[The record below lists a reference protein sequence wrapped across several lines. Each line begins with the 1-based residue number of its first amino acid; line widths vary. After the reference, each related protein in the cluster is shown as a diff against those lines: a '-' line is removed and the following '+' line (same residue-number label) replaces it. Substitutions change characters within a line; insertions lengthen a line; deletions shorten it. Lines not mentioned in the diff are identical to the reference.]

1 MTRKILAGITALVF
15 VLSSAAAPG
24 GVAASLLSGPQITAS
39 AVSYGDFEYTVSES
53 GAEITAYNGTD
64 AKVQIPE
71 TVDGAKVVSIGNYA
85 FNNCTS
91 LESITIPEGVTKIGY
106 GAFNGCKNLSEV
118 VLPDSLITLDNYAF
132 EYCTALTDIT
142 LPAGLTTANDAFCNS
157 GLTSATFKDGMTKI
171 PNSIFSDCSEF
182 KSITF
187 PTTVTEIDKYA
198 FNNCTSLESITIPE
212 GVTKIGYGA
221 FNGCKNLSEVVLPDS
236 LTTLDNYAFEYCTAL
251 TDITLPAG
259 LTSANDAFCNSGL
272 TSATF
277 KDGMTKIP
285 NSIFSDCSEFKSIAF
300 PETVTEID
308 KYAFNNCTSLESI
321 TIPEGVTK
329 IGYGAFNSCKN
340 LSEVVLP
347 DSLTALDNYA
357 FEYCT
362 ALTDITLPAGL
373 TTANY
378 AFYNSGLTSATFKDG
393 MTKIPSG
400 IFSDCSEFKSITFPT
415 TVTEIDDYAF
425 NNCTSLESITIP
437 EGVTKIGYGAFNSC
451 KNLSEVSL
459 PDSLTALD
467 NYAFEYCT
475 ALTDITLPAGLT
487 TANDAFY
494 KSGLTSA
501 TFKDGMTK
509 IPNDIFY
516 NCSTLKNV
524 TLPEG
529 LTTISQYS
537 FAFCKSLRSIEL
549 PDSVTEIG
557 SSAFR
562 GCSSLEY
569 ASISNGITKIGDN
582 AFALCSSLKEFT
594 VPASVTEIGGY
605 AFSECTSLEK
615 LFIHKNVRSIGS
627 QAVDP
632 QSETTIYGDAYSVA
646 AEYASAND
654 IPFVATSYDADSANS
669 TYIDLAK
676 SSYASNSSS
685 FSITGYCTF
694 TTEYALRSGVSLP
707 GGAVLTY
714 QIPASA
720 EIDLSTVEIDGKY
733 ISNAKYNNSKHLLT
747 VPISKRNGKVAFRV
761 KLIERRNYISTCRFM
776 PSAYSGSDAQI
787 IGTVCMNMDMLTL
800 NCPEKTSLKTLNI
813 SGITAAEQEAEIYVD
828 GAPVKTVKAS
838 KGGTYKTD
846 ITLPDAENYR
856 TYTVTVKTT
865 SEDGSVKRA
874 EKAVTYQDNV
884 CEVTD
889 LTLEYKGKTYSSS
902 EIGSLKPIIVYKPGD
917 KLKLKVKVTNN
928 ENVESVTVVNSENGI
943 DTTAEAVWDEKEQ
956 AYIAESTFGV
966 SGRPNN
972 FGVVITNKVVQKGS
986 EEIAARIEQ
995 FQKQNNIQ
1003 IDSVKKEQSNG
1014 YTLIS
1019 YNAYTSNNLSK
1030 NNILLG
1036 YKKENGTNG
1045 ITRNNYQRH
1054 GYTQIGGDT
1063 FVNTINEK
1071 IIGSGKDFVVT
1082 KIIDLSDNTIIST
1095 FSNVDLAD
1103 IKSNYDFFNSIL
1115 GFSDNYFMTKRY
1127 FNAINNS
1134 GLSQSEKARLN
1145 EQTIDVFGLNCINFL
1160 LTSTAFFIPEA
1171 AAFLGPICFASD
1183 LYLEYLKNE
1192 LERNIKEGRIPDE
1205 PRIWSDLENWFD
1217 ELLHPDWIV
1226 DPSGIVYDA
1235 DSKKPIYGATVT
1247 IYYKEDLGD
1256 KNAALWD
1263 AAEYDQQNPITTDE
1277 DGFYAWDVP
1286 AGYWQVK
1293 AECDGYET
1301 SYSDWLPV
1309 PPPQLEVN
1317 IPLKKINVPH
1327 VHTRSGWII
1336 DKQPKVGV
1344 KGSKHIECTECGEIL
1359 ETAEIPALGAAD
1371 ITSAKVTLAGS
1382 SLEFTGKT
1390 QKPSPTVTLN
1400 GKKLK
1405 NGTDYTVS
1413 YKNNKAIGKA
1423 YVIVKGK
1430 NNYTGTIKKSFNI
1443 VPQKQVI
1450 VKLSAQA
1457 KAFSVKWTLNKNVTG
1472 YQIKYSTASNFSGGK
1487 SVYIKKNTSAKKT
1500 LTSLKSKKT
1509 YYVKV
1514 RSYKTVNGVK
1524 YYGAWSNA
1532 KKIRTK

>member
-118 VLPDSLITLDNYAF
+118 VLPDSLTALDNYAF

-142 LPAGLTTANDAFCNS
+142 LPAGLTTANDAFY
-157 GLTSATFKDGMTKI
+157 K
-171 PNSIFSDCSEF
+171 
-182 KSITF
+182 
-187 PTTVTEIDKYA
+187 
-198 FNNCTSLESITIPE
+198 
-212 GVTKIGYGA
+212 
-221 FNGCKNLSEVVLPDS
+221 
-236 LTTLDNYAFEYCTAL
+236 
-251 TDITLPAG
+251 
-259 LTSANDAFCNSGL
+259 
-272 TSATF
+272 
-277 KDGMTKIP
+277 
-285 NSIFSDCSEFKSIAF
+285 
-300 PETVTEID
+300 
-308 KYAFNNCTSLESI
+308 
-321 TIPEGVTK
+321 
-329 IGYGAFNSCKN
+329 
-340 LSEVVLP
+340 
-347 DSLTALDNYA
+347 
-357 FEYCT
+357 
-362 ALTDITLPAGL
+362 
-373 TTANY
+373 
-378 AFYNSGLTSATFKDG
+378 SGLTSATFKDG

-451 KNLSEVSL
+451 KNLSEVVLPDSLTALDNYAFEYCTALTDITLPAGLTTANYAFYKSGLTSATFKDGMTKISNSIFSDCSEFKSITFPTTVTEIDKYAFSNCTSLESITIPEGVTKIGYGAFNGCKNLSEVVL

-487 TANDAFY
+487 TANDAFCNSGLTSATFKDGMTKIPNSIFSDCSEFKSITFPATVTEIDKY
-494 KSGLTSA
+494 AFNNCTSLESITIPEGVTKIGYGAFNGCKNLSEVVLPDSLTALDNYAFEYCTALTDITLPARLTTAYDAFYNSGLTSA

-524 TLPEG
+524 TLPD
-529 LTTISQYS
+529 
-537 FAFCKSLRSIEL
+537 SI
-549 PDSVTEIG
+549 TEIG

-605 AFSECTSLEK
+605 TFSECTSLEK

-972 FGVVITNKVVQKGS
+972 FGVVITNKIVQKGS
-986 EEIAARIEQ
+986 EEIAALIER
-995 FQKQNNIQ
+995 FAKSC
-1003 IDSVKKEQSNG
+1003 DGVAETEGVEHSKKEYGDICYSNFKITTASSSVRSIRTSVN
-1014 YTLIS
+1014 YS
-1019 YNAYTSNNLSK
+1019 YGK
-1030 NNILLG
+1030 
-1036 YKKENGTNG
+1036 GTNG
-1045 ITRNNYQRH
+1045 VTKYNYARL
-1054 GYTQIGGDT
+1054 GYTYLGDYLYY
-1063 FVNTINEK
+1063 K
-1071 IIGSGKDFVVT
+1071 
-1082 KIIDLSDNTIIST
+1082 
-1095 FSNVDLAD
+1095 FSNSNTLGVKETLEFVDTAGQFYIKFGSKDDYKD
-1103 IKSNYDFFNSIL
+1103 IFKELHNFNDGKGGKIL
-1115 GFSDNYFMTKRY
+1115 SC
-1127 FNAINNS
+1127 
-1134 GLSQSEKARLN
+1134 
-1145 EQTIDVFGLNCINFL
+1145 IDTVV
-1160 LTSTAFFIPEA
+1160 
-1171 AAFLGPICFASD
+1171 
-1183 LYLEYLKNE
+1183 EYK
-1192 LERNIKEGRIPDE
+1192 NIKQIKDSIYNENISPSTRGRLEELIRDDYIANSVTLMTLACAVAFPEIAPALGVISFCSSKLHSYLLGLMKESVEKDSAPSRYGTYHGRDFWEGI
-1205 PRIWSDLENWFD
+1205 LK
-1217 ELLHPDWIV
+1217 PDWVI

-1405 NGTDYTVS
+1405 NGTDYTVL

>member
-106 GAFNGCKNLSEV
+106 GAFNSCKNLSEV
-118 VLPDSLITLDNYAF
+118 VLPDSLTALDNYAF

-171 PNSIFSDCSEF
+171 PSGIFSDCSEF

-187 PTTVTEIDKYA
+187 PASVTELDKYA
-198 FNNCTSLESITIPE
+198 FSNCTSLESITIPE

-221 FNGCKNLSEVVLPDS
+221 FNG
-236 LTTLDNYAFEYCTAL
+236 
-251 TDITLPAG
+251 
-259 LTSANDAFCNSGL
+259 
-272 TSATF
+272 
-277 KDGMTKIP
+277 
-285 NSIFSDCSEFKSIAF
+285 
-300 PETVTEID
+300 
-308 KYAFNNCTSLESI
+308 
-321 TIPEGVTK
+321 
-329 IGYGAFNSCKN
+329 CKN

-373 TTANY
+373 TTAYN
-378 AFYNSGLTSATFKDG
+378 AFYN
-393 MTKIPSG
+393 
-400 IFSDCSEFKSITFPT
+400 
-415 TVTEIDDYAF
+415 
-425 NNCTSLESITIP
+425 
-437 EGVTKIGYGAFNSC
+437 
-451 KNLSEVSL
+451 
-459 PDSLTALD
+459 
-467 NYAFEYCT
+467 
-475 ALTDITLPAGLT
+475 
-487 TANDAFY
+487 
-494 KSGLTSA
+494 SGLTSA

-524 TLPEG
+524 T
-529 LTTISQYS
+529 
-537 FAFCKSLRSIEL
+537 L

-594 VPASVTEIGGY
+594 VPASVTEIDGY

-828 GAPVKTVKAS
+828 GALVKTVRAS

-917 KLKLKVKVTNN
+917 KLKLKVKLSNN
-928 ENVESVTVVNSENGI
+928 ENVHAVNVINKQNGMEFSAK
-943 DTTAEAVWDEKEQ
+943 AEWNEKEQ
-956 AYIAESTFGV
+956 VYIAEDSFGISGVPLSFGV
-966 SGRPNN
+966 EVLSKPVQKSVEEVLSETERASKELNNKASVKVLEKNIDGSNINATVGVFPNN
-972 FGVVITNKVVQKGS
+972 SLENIRLNIAYATFVDNGALGQPNRYIEEGY
-986 EEIAARIEQ
+986 EEITPTLFIKPYVKDYFDKKTTSIMTEIVDLTDNEVIKFSFDVASDFFDLFDLYDYGGELSEYKKLKAQIRSSSLSEKEKEKYLNRIETQ
-995 FQKQNNIQ
+995 EALIYTKTVLIVSAMVFPELTEVNECLAIVSSAVDVLSFSLAGQKEELDNMKKDPPDQ
-1003 IDSVKKEQSNG
+1003 IPSSSWNPKNLTIKKE
-1014 YTLIS
+1014 
-1019 YNAYTSNNLSK
+1019 
-1030 NNILLG
+1030 
-1036 YKKENGTNG
+1036 
-1045 ITRNNYQRH
+1045 
-1054 GYTQIGGDT
+1054 DM
-1063 FVNTINEK
+1063 
-1071 IIGSGKDFVVT
+1071 
-1082 KIIDLSDNTIIST
+1082 
-1095 FSNVDLAD
+1095 
-1103 IKSNYDFFNSIL
+1103 IKGES
-1115 GFSDNYFMTKRY
+1115 
-1127 FNAINNS
+1127 A
-1134 GLSQSEKARLN
+1134 
-1145 EQTIDVFGLNCINFL
+1145 
-1160 LTSTAFFIPEA
+1160 
-1171 AAFLGPICFASD
+1171 
-1183 LYLEYLKNE
+1183 
-1192 LERNIKEGRIPDE
+1192 
-1205 PRIWSDLENWFD
+1205 
-1217 ELLHPDWIV
+1217 V

-1247 IYYKEDLGD
+1247 IYYKKDLGD

-1487 SVYIKKNTSAKKT
+1487 SVYVKKNTSAKKT
-1500 LTSLKSKKT
+1500 LTSLKSKKA

>member
-15 VLSSAAAPG
+15 VLSGAAAPG

-64 AKVQIPE
+64 SKVQIPE

-85 FNNCTS
+85 FSNCTS

-106 GAFNGCKNLSEV
+106 GAFNSCKNLSEV
-118 VLPDSLITLDNYAF
+118 VLPDSLTALDNYAF

-142 LPAGLTTANDAFCNS
+142 LPAGLTTANDAFYNS

-187 PTTVTEIDKYA
+187 PATVTEIDDYA

-221 FNGCKNLSEVVLPDS
+221 FNSCKNLSEVVLPDS

-259 LTSANDAFCNSGL
+259 LTTAYNAFCNSGL

-285 NSIFSDCSEFKSIAF
+285 NSIFSDCSEFKSITF
-300 PETVTEID
+300 PATVTEID
-308 KYAFNNCTSLESI
+308 DYAFNNCTSLESI

-373 TTANY
+373 TTAND
-378 AFYNSGLTSATFKDG
+378 AFYN
-393 MTKIPSG
+393 
-400 IFSDCSEFKSITFPT
+400 
-415 TVTEIDDYAF
+415 
-425 NNCTSLESITIP
+425 
-437 EGVTKIGYGAFNSC
+437 
-451 KNLSEVSL
+451 
-459 PDSLTALD
+459 
-467 NYAFEYCT
+467 
-475 ALTDITLPAGLT
+475 
-487 TANDAFY
+487 
-494 KSGLTSA
+494 SGLTSA

-747 VPISKRNGKVAFRV
+747 VPISKRNGNVAFRV

-828 GAPVKTVKAS
+828 GAPVKTVRAS

-846 ITLPDAENYR
+846 ITLPEAENYR
-856 TYTVTVKTT
+856 TYTITVKTT

-917 KLKLKVKVTNN
+917 KLKLKVKLSNN
-928 ENVESVTVVNSENGI
+928 ENVHAVNVINKQNGMEFSAK
-943 DTTAEAVWDEKEQ
+943 AEWDEKEQ
-956 AYIAESTFGV
+956 VYIAEDSFGISGVPLSFGV
-966 SGRPNN
+966 EIEQNYPEYDENEMHSEIKAFLKRCEGKIDTSLENEETID
-972 FGVVITNKVVQKGS
+972 GYDVYTIGLKSSDSETYKTAIVGCKTEDITNGVDLSNYEKFGLTKLNDDMLFGADS
-986 EEIAARIEQ
+986 E
-995 FQKQNNIQ
+995 
-1003 IDSVKKEQSNG
+1003 
-1014 YTLIS
+1014 T
-1019 YNAYTSNNLSK
+1019 
-1030 NNILLG
+1030 
-1036 YKKENGTNG
+1036 
-1045 ITRNNYQRH
+1045 
-1054 GYTQIGGDT
+1054 IGGKQYTVYKTYYLSENYISSSFSNVTNKNYDKEFSFLNDQPDFGNFYDAIIKYKTIILSEDIDQEIKAKLIENIDCAFDQKISTLLLMTTVNYDT
-1063 FVNTINEK
+1063 FVMMSSVVYPDSSDLKRETRKFINDIIRSSEEQLKTGFNEVTSFISHDLLPGIKREFLGTINY
-1071 IIGSGKDFVVT
+1071 IG
-1082 KIIDLSDNTIIST
+1082 
-1095 FSNVDLAD
+1095 D
-1103 IKSNYDFFNSIL
+1103 ILDEIL
-1115 GFSDNYFMTKRY
+1115 
-1127 FNAINNS
+1127 
-1134 GLSQSEKARLN
+1134 
-1145 EQTIDVFGLNCINFL
+1145 
-1160 LTSTAFFIPEA
+1160 TA
-1171 AAFLGPICFASD
+1171 
-1183 LYLEYLKNE
+1183 
-1192 LERNIKEGRIPDE
+1192 
-1205 PRIWSDLENWFD
+1205 
-1217 ELLHPDWIV
+1217 V

-1371 ITSAKVTLAGS
+1371 ITLAKVTLAGS

-1487 SVYIKKNTSAKKT
+1487 SVYVKKNTSAKKT

>member
-71 TVDGAKVVSIGNYA
+71 TADGAKVVSIGNYA

-118 VLPDSLITLDNYAF
+118 VLPDSLTALDNYAF

-187 PTTVTEIDKYA
+187 PETVTEIDNYA
-198 FNNCTSLESITIPE
+198 FNNCTSLESI
-212 GVTKIGYGA
+212 
-221 FNGCKNLSEVVLPDS
+221 S
-236 LTTLDNYAFEYCTAL
+236 
-251 TDITLPAG
+251 
-259 LTSANDAFCNSGL
+259 
-272 TSATF
+272 
-277 KDGMTKIP
+277 
-285 NSIFSDCSEFKSIAF
+285 
-300 PETVTEID
+300 
-308 KYAFNNCTSLESI
+308 
-321 TIPEGVTK
+321 IPEGVTK

-373 TTANY
+373 TTAN
-378 AFYNSGLTSATFKDG
+378 
-393 MTKIPSG
+393 
-400 IFSDCSEFKSITFPT
+400 
-415 TVTEIDDYAF
+415 
-425 NNCTSLESITIP
+425 
-437 EGVTKIGYGAFNSC
+437 
-451 KNLSEVSL
+451 
-459 PDSLTALD
+459 
-467 NYAFEYCT
+467 
-475 ALTDITLPAGLT
+475 
-487 TANDAFY
+487 DAFCN
-494 KSGLTSA
+494 SGLTSA

-516 NCSTLKNV
+516 NCSTLKNI
-524 TLPEG
+524 T
-529 LTTISQYS
+529 
-537 FAFCKSLRSIEL
+537 L
-549 PDSVTEIG
+549 PDSITEIG

-707 GGAVLTY
+707 GSAVLTY

-761 KLIERRNYISTCRFM
+761 KLIERRNHISTCRFM

-828 GAPVKTVKAS
+828 GAPVKTVRAS

-874 EKAVTYQDNV
+874 EKVVTYQDNV

-986 EEIAARIEQ
+986 EEIAALIER
-995 FQKQNNIQ
+995 FAKSC
-1003 IDSVKKEQSNG
+1003 DGVAETEGVEHSKKEYGDICYSNFKITTASSSVRSIRTSVN
-1014 YTLIS
+1014 YS
-1019 YNAYTSNNLSK
+1019 YGK
-1030 NNILLG
+1030 
-1036 YKKENGTNG
+1036 GTNG
-1045 ITRNNYQRH
+1045 VTKYNYARL
-1054 GYTQIGGDT
+1054 GYTYLGDYLYY
-1063 FVNTINEK
+1063 K
-1071 IIGSGKDFVVT
+1071 
-1082 KIIDLSDNTIIST
+1082 
-1095 FSNVDLAD
+1095 FSNSNTLGVKETLEFVDTAGQFYIKFGSKDDYKD
-1103 IKSNYDFFNSIL
+1103 IFKELHNFNDGKGGKIL
-1115 GFSDNYFMTKRY
+1115 SC
-1127 FNAINNS
+1127 
-1134 GLSQSEKARLN
+1134 
-1145 EQTIDVFGLNCINFL
+1145 IDTVV
-1160 LTSTAFFIPEA
+1160 
-1171 AAFLGPICFASD
+1171 
-1183 LYLEYLKNE
+1183 EYK
-1192 LERNIKEGRIPDE
+1192 NIKQIKDSIYNENISPSTRGRLEELIRDDYIANSVTLMTLACAVAFPEIAPALGVISFCSSKLHSYLLGLMKESVEKDSAPSRYGTYHGRDFWEGI
-1205 PRIWSDLENWFD
+1205 LK
-1217 ELLHPDWIV
+1217 PDWVI

-1327 VHTRSGWII
+1327 VHIRSGWII

-1371 ITSAKVTLAGS
+1371 ITSAKVTLASS

>member
-106 GAFNGCKNLSEV
+106 GAFNS
-118 VLPDSLITLDNYAF
+118 
-132 EYCTALTDIT
+132 
-142 LPAGLTTANDAFCNS
+142 
-157 GLTSATFKDGMTKI
+157 
-171 PNSIFSDCSEF
+171 
-182 KSITF
+182 
-187 PTTVTEIDKYA
+187 
-198 FNNCTSLESITIPE
+198 
-212 GVTKIGYGA
+212 
-221 FNGCKNLSEVVLPDS
+221 CKNLSEVVLPDS
-236 LTTLDNYAFEYCTAL
+236 LTALDNYAFEYCTAL

-277 KDGMTKIP
+277 KDGMAKIP
-285 NSIFSDCSEFKSIAF
+285 SGIFSDCSEFKSITF
-300 PETVTEID
+300 PTTVTEID
-308 KYAFNNCTSLESI
+308 DYAFNNCTSLESI

-373 TTANY
+373 T
-378 AFYNSGLTSATFKDG
+378 S
-393 MTKIPSG
+393 
-400 IFSDCSEFKSITFPT
+400 
-415 TVTEIDDYAF
+415 
-425 NNCTSLESITIP
+425 
-437 EGVTKIGYGAFNSC
+437 
-451 KNLSEVSL
+451 
-459 PDSLTALD
+459 
-467 NYAFEYCT
+467 
-475 ALTDITLPAGLT
+475 
-487 TANDAFY
+487 ANDAFY
-494 KSGLTSA
+494 NSGLTSA

-524 TLPEG
+524 T
-529 LTTISQYS
+529 
-537 FAFCKSLRSIEL
+537 L

-594 VPASVTEIGGY
+594 VPASVTEIDGY

-828 GAPVKTVKAS
+828 GALVKTVRAS

-917 KLKLKVKVTNN
+917 KLKLKVKLSNN
-928 ENVESVTVVNSENGI
+928 ENVHAVNVINKQNGMEFSAK
-943 DTTAEAVWDEKEQ
+943 AEWDEKEQ
-956 AYIAESTFGV
+956 VYIAEDSFGISGVPLSFGV
-966 SGRPNN
+966 EIEQNYPEYDENEMNSEIKAFLKRCEGKIDASLENEETID
-972 FGVVITNKVVQKGS
+972 GYDVYTIGLKSSDSETYKTAIVGCKTEDITNGVDLSNYEKFGLTKLNDDMLFGADS
-986 EEIAARIEQ
+986 E
-995 FQKQNNIQ
+995 
-1003 IDSVKKEQSNG
+1003 
-1014 YTLIS
+1014 T
-1019 YNAYTSNNLSK
+1019 
-1030 NNILLG
+1030 
-1036 YKKENGTNG
+1036 
-1045 ITRNNYQRH
+1045 
-1054 GYTQIGGDT
+1054 IGGKQYT
-1063 FVNTINEK
+1063 VYKTYY
-1071 IIGSGKDFVVT
+1071 
-1082 KIIDLSDNTIIST
+1082 LSENYISSS
-1095 FSNVDLAD
+1095 FSNVTN
-1103 IKSNYDFFNSIL
+1103 KNYDKEFSFLNDQPDFGNFYDAIIKYKTIILSEDIDKEIKAKLIENIDCAFDQKISTLLLMTTVNYDTSVMMSSVVYPGSSDLKRETRKFINDIIRSSEEQLKTGFNEVTSFISNDL
-1115 GFSDNYFMTKRY
+1115 LPGIKR
-1127 FNAINNS
+1127 
-1134 GLSQSEKARLN
+1134 E
-1145 EQTIDVFGLNCINFL
+1145 
-1160 LTSTAFFIPEA
+1160 
-1171 AAFLGPICFASD
+1171 FLGTINYIGD
-1183 LYLEYLKNE
+1183 IL
-1192 LERNIKEGRIPDE
+1192 DE
-1205 PRIWSDLENWFD
+1205 ILTA
-1217 ELLHPDWIV
+1217 V

-1371 ITSAKVTLAGS
+1371 IASAKVTLAGS

-1524 YYGAWSNA
+1524 YFGAWSNA

>member
-24 GVAASLLSGPQITAS
+24 GIAASLLSGPQITAS

-71 TVDGAKVVSIGNYA
+71 TVDGTKVVSIGN
-85 FNNCTS
+85 
-91 LESITIPEGVTKIGY
+91 
-106 GAFNGCKNLSEV
+106 
-118 VLPDSLITLDNYAF
+118 
-132 EYCTALTDIT
+132 
-142 LPAGLTTANDAFCNS
+142 
-157 GLTSATFKDGMTKI
+157 
-171 PNSIFSDCSEF
+171 
-182 KSITF
+182 
-187 PTTVTEIDKYA
+187 
-198 FNNCTSLESITIPE
+198 
-212 GVTKIGYGA
+212 
-221 FNGCKNLSEVVLPDS
+221 
-236 LTTLDNYAFEYCTAL
+236 
-251 TDITLPAG
+251 
-259 LTSANDAFCNSGL
+259 
-272 TSATF
+272 
-277 KDGMTKIP
+277 
-285 NSIFSDCSEFKSIAF
+285 
-300 PETVTEID
+300 
-308 KYAFNNCTSLESI
+308 YAFNNCTSLESI

-373 TTANY
+373 TTAND
-378 AFYNSGLTSATFKDG
+378 AFYKSGLTSATFKDG
-393 MTKIPSG
+393 MTKIPNS
-400 IFSDCSEFKSITFPT
+400 IFSDCAELKSITFPA
-415 TVTEIDDYAF
+415 TVTEIDKYAF

-451 KNLSEVSL
+451 KNLSEVVL
-459 PDSLTALD
+459 PDSLTTLD

-509 IPNDIFY
+509 IPNSIFSDCSEFKSITFPTTVTEIDKYAFNNCTSLESITIPDGVTKIGYGAFNSCKNLSEVVLPDSLTALDNYAFEYCTALTDITLPAGLTTANDAFCNSSLTSATFKDGMTKIPNSIFY

-694 TTEYALRSGVSLP
+694 TTEYALKSGVSLP

-733 ISNAKYNNSKHLLT
+733 ISNAKYDNSKHLLT

-828 GAPVKTVKAS
+828 GALAKTVKAS

-917 KLKLKVKVTNN
+917 KLKLKVKLSNN
-928 ENVESVTVVNSENGI
+928 ENVHAVNVINKQNGMEFSAK
-943 DTTAEAVWDEKEQ
+943 AEWDEKEQ
-956 AYIAESTFGV
+956 VYIAEDSFGISGVPLSFGV
-966 SGRPNN
+966 EVLSKPVQKSVEEVLSETERASKELNNKASVKVIEKNIDGSNINATVGVFPNN
-972 FGVVITNKVVQKGS
+972 SLENIRLNIAYATFVDNGALGQPNRYIEEGY
-986 EEIAARIEQ
+986 EEITPTLFIKPYAKYIYDESTTSIITEIVNLTDNEVIKFSFDVASDFFDLFDLYDYGGELSEYKKLKAQIRSSSLSEKEKEKYLNRIETQ
-995 FQKQNNIQ
+995 EALIYTKTVLIVSAMVFPELAEAGECLAIVSSAVDVLSFSLAGQKEELDNMKKDPPDQ
-1003 IDSVKKEQSNG
+1003 IPSSSWNSKNLTIKKE
-1014 YTLIS
+1014 
-1019 YNAYTSNNLSK
+1019 
-1030 NNILLG
+1030 
-1036 YKKENGTNG
+1036 
-1045 ITRNNYQRH
+1045 
-1054 GYTQIGGDT
+1054 DM
-1063 FVNTINEK
+1063 
-1071 IIGSGKDFVVT
+1071 
-1082 KIIDLSDNTIIST
+1082 
-1095 FSNVDLAD
+1095 
-1103 IKSNYDFFNSIL
+1103 IKGES
-1115 GFSDNYFMTKRY
+1115 
-1127 FNAINNS
+1127 
-1134 GLSQSEKARLN
+1134 
-1145 EQTIDVFGLNCINFL
+1145 V
-1160 LTSTAFFIPEA
+1160 
-1171 AAFLGPICFASD
+1171 
-1183 LYLEYLKNE
+1183 
-1192 LERNIKEGRIPDE
+1192 
-1205 PRIWSDLENWFD
+1205 
-1217 ELLHPDWIV
+1217 V

>member
-106 GAFNGCKNLSEV
+106 GAFNSCKNLSEV
-118 VLPDSLITLDNYAF
+118 VLPDSLTALDNYAF

-171 PNSIFSDCSEF
+171 PSGIFSDCSEF

-187 PTTVTEIDKYA
+187 PASVTELDKYA
-198 FNNCTSLESITIPE
+198 FSNCTSLESITIPE

-221 FNGCKNLSEVVLPDS
+221 FNG
-236 LTTLDNYAFEYCTAL
+236 
-251 TDITLPAG
+251 
-259 LTSANDAFCNSGL
+259 
-272 TSATF
+272 
-277 KDGMTKIP
+277 
-285 NSIFSDCSEFKSIAF
+285 
-300 PETVTEID
+300 
-308 KYAFNNCTSLESI
+308 
-321 TIPEGVTK
+321 
-329 IGYGAFNSCKN
+329 CKN

-373 TTANY
+373 TTAYN
-378 AFYNSGLTSATFKDG
+378 AFYN
-393 MTKIPSG
+393 
-400 IFSDCSEFKSITFPT
+400 
-415 TVTEIDDYAF
+415 
-425 NNCTSLESITIP
+425 
-437 EGVTKIGYGAFNSC
+437 
-451 KNLSEVSL
+451 
-459 PDSLTALD
+459 
-467 NYAFEYCT
+467 
-475 ALTDITLPAGLT
+475 
-487 TANDAFY
+487 
-494 KSGLTSA
+494 SGLTSA

-524 TLPEG
+524 T
-529 LTTISQYS
+529 
-537 FAFCKSLRSIEL
+537 L

-594 VPASVTEIGGY
+594 VPASVTEIDGY

-828 GAPVKTVKAS
+828 GALVKTVRAS

-917 KLKLKVKVTNN
+917 KLKLKVKLSNN
-928 ENVESVTVVNSENGI
+928 ENVHAVNVINKQNGMEFSAK
-943 DTTAEAVWDEKEQ
+943 AEWDEKEQ
-956 AYIAESTFGV
+956 VYIAEDSFGISGVPLSFGV
-966 SGRPNN
+966 EIEQNYPEYDENEMNSEIKAFLKRCEGKIDASLENEETID
-972 FGVVITNKVVQKGS
+972 GYDVYTIGLKSSDSETYKTAIVGCKTEDITNGVDLSNYEKFGLTKLNDDMLFGADS
-986 EEIAARIEQ
+986 E
-995 FQKQNNIQ
+995 
-1003 IDSVKKEQSNG
+1003 
-1014 YTLIS
+1014 T
-1019 YNAYTSNNLSK
+1019 
-1030 NNILLG
+1030 
-1036 YKKENGTNG
+1036 
-1045 ITRNNYQRH
+1045 
-1054 GYTQIGGDT
+1054 IGGKQYT
-1063 FVNTINEK
+1063 VYKTYY
-1071 IIGSGKDFVVT
+1071 
-1082 KIIDLSDNTIIST
+1082 LSENYISSS
-1095 FSNVDLAD
+1095 FSNVTN
-1103 IKSNYDFFNSIL
+1103 KNYDKEFSFLNDQPDFGNFYDAIIKYKTIIL
-1115 GFSDNYFMTKRY
+1115 SEDIDKEIKAKLIENIDCAFDQKISTLLLMTTVNYDTSVMMSSVVYPDSSDLKRETRKFINDIIRSSEEQLKTGFKEATSFISNDLFPEIERKLRITINYMGDILDEIK
-1127 FNAINNS
+1127 NAI
-1134 GLSQSEKARLN
+1134 
-1145 EQTIDVFGLNCINFL
+1145 
-1160 LTSTAFFIPEA
+1160 
-1171 AAFLGPICFASD
+1171 
-1183 LYLEYLKNE
+1183 
-1192 LERNIKEGRIPDE
+1192 
-1205 PRIWSDLENWFD
+1205 
-1217 ELLHPDWIV
+1217 

-1247 IYYKEDLGD
+1247 IYYKEDLSD

-1457 KAFSVKWTLNKNVTG
+1457 KAFSIKWTLNKNVTG

-1487 SVYIKKNTSAKKT
+1487 SVYVKKNTSAKKT
-1500 LTSLKSKKT
+1500 LTSLKSKKA